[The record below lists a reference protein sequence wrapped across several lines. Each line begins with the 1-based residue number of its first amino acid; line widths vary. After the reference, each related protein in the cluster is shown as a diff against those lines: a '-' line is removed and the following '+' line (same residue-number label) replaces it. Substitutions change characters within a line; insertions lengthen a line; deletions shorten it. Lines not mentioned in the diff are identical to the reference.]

1 MDNLAKHLI
10 QPSDLQ
16 GEELFEV
23 SLDEEQLADLA
34 KELNLAKLTHVS
46 AKFYLYP
53 IRGKRGVKVTGLASM
68 DVGLICGVTLEAFD
82 QHLEEEIS
90 VSFLPEDLMPELPEH
105 EGDVVLDHVDGDL
118 PELLDEHGVNLMA
131 LVQDSVV
138 LAVPAY
144 PRKPEASF
152 EPLSAGPL
160 EESPFAALK
169 EKFTGLD
176 DKS

>member
-1 MDNLAKHLI
+1 
-10 QPSDLQ
+10 
-16 GEELFEV
+16 
-23 SLDEEQLADLA
+23 
-34 KELNLAKLTHVS
+34 
-46 AKFYLYP
+46 
-53 IRGKRGVKVTGLASM
+53 
-68 DVGLICGVTLEAFD
+68 
-82 QHLEEEIS
+82 
-90 VSFLPEDLMPELPEH
+90 MPELPEY

-144 PRKPEASF
+144 PRKPDASF